1 MNWYNWEQRSPTWLK
16 KFTYQISTWSMIINH
31 AKTAKSRSKSSL
43 RKVLSWNKVAE
54 RNVSCFPRFNLHFKY
69 FIIVVTPYRALQ
81 SRFYILK
88 FCKLKGSMNLLK
100 WVERKIAFKRLN
112 RLIEKSLYFHKST
125 SQSQRVAI
133 NLWFDDIMVVD
144 IFFKWIK
151 FN

>member
-43 RKVLSWNKVAE
+43 RKVLSWNKVAK
-54 RNVSCFPRFNLHFKY
+54 RNVSCFPRFNLYFKY

-133 NLWFDDIMVVD
+133 NLWFDDIMVAD
-144 IFFKWIK
+144 IFLKWIK

>member
-43 RKVLSWNKVAE
+43 RKVLSWNKIAE
-54 RNVSCFPRFNLHFKY
+54 RNVTCLPRFNLHLKY

-100 WVERKIAFKRLN
+100 WMERKIALKRLN
-112 RLIEKSLYFHKST
+112 RLIEKSLHSHKST